1 MVRISSATVRRLSTK
16 FMLLPRQIGIRKLA
30 VKEKEWK
37 SGSTT
42 RKLSSRSRSEM
53 MPKLPSMSAQKL
65 PCVSIAPLGLPVV
78 PEV

>member
-1 MVRISSATVRRLSTK
+1 
-16 FMLLPRQIGIRKLA
+16 MLLPRLIGIRKLA

-42 RKLSSRSRSEM
+42 RKRSAESRSVM
-53 MPKLPSMSAQKL
+53 MAKQPSMSAQKL
-65 PCVSIAPLGLPVV
+65 ACVSIAPLGLPVV